1 MPLNRLLISALSVL
15 LSVRTDAFVPQ
26 TSIVGRKN
34 LIRVRLTPDDEA
46 KNLLEKAAQIRKE
59 LAALEG
65 KTYEE
70 VEQEAENEKEVRKQR
85 LKEMKE
91 SSKKAPRS
99 EGERKAQRAQM
110 LYVPETVEE
119 QNNQASLAIERA
131 FKDGITRQTVRL
143 ALVKKGKPIS
153 GEEEEW
159 PGGSKEMYREAG
171 RPLTEELLKEV
182 RAVAAGLVTDEEKK
196 SGKKFFPPKIIAQDL
211 WDFDVRRIR
220 CHFYS

>member
-1 MPLNRLLISALSVL
+1 MILKGFFILTLSVIQ
-15 LSVRTDAFVPQ
+15 SVQVNAFFVPQ
-26 TSIVGRKN
+26 ASIVARKN
-34 LIRVRLTPDDEA
+34 LIRVRLSADDEA

-70 VEQEAENEKEVRKQR
+70 VEMEAEKEKETRKQR
-85 LKEMKE
+85 LKEMRDI
-91 SSKKAPRS
+91 SKKPSKS
-99 EGERKAQRAQM
+99 EGERKSQRAQM
-110 LYVPETVEE
+110 LYVPETAEE

-159 PGGSKEMYREAG
+159 PGGAKEMYREAG

-182 RAVAAGLVTDEEKK
+182 RAVAAGLVTDEEEK
-196 SGKKFFPPKIIAQDL
+196 SGKKDFPPNIKAQDL
-211 WDFDVRRIR
+211 WDFDVRRVT
-220 CHFYS
+220 CL